1 MPSAVLSA
9 REDAG
14 GQLLLVSLD
23 VDDESARR
31 YTTPG
36 QYVEVKTDSEKGY
49 FVLANDV
56 GQKPWQLLV
65 KNSGGAADALA
76 TLPIGSVLTVEGP
89 LGEGFPVE
97 RMRSRHVVVAV
108 VASALGVA
116 RSVLARRI
124 EDGAAGI
131 THLFIGLRA
140 PTDLPI
146 RKEIE
151 AWAEKGITVVLCLSR
166 SELHHHPEILPRAR
180 RVPGYVQHALRK
192 ALNAGRVPHGTLV
205 IAAGPPVMLEEMKS
219 LALESSPAGGA
230 VPVGPSIE
238 VLTNV

>member
-1 MPSAVLSA
+1 MHTAVLSA

-14 GQLLLVSLD
+14 GELLLVSLEVED
-23 VDDESARR
+23 AIARK

-36 QYVEVKTDSEKGY
+36 QYIEVQAGAEKGY
-49 FVLANDV
+49 FVLSNDV
-56 GQKPWQLLV
+56 GQRPWQLLV

-76 TLPIGSVLTVEGP
+76 TLPLGSVLTVDGP
-89 LGEGFPVE
+89 LGQGFSVE

-124 EDGAAGI
+124 ADGSAGL
-131 THLFIGLRA
+131 THLFVGLRA
-140 PTDLPI
+140 PTDVPI
-146 RKEIE
+146 RKEVE
-151 AWAEKGITVVLCLSR
+151 AWAESGITVVLCLSR

-180 RVPGYVQHALRK
+180 RVSGYVQTALRR
-192 ALNAGRVPHGTLV
+192 ALKGGEVPHGTLV
-205 IAAGPPVMLEEMKS
+205 IAAGPPAMLDDMKS
-219 LALESSPAGGA
+219 LAAERSPAGGA
-230 VPVGPSIE
+230 VRVEPSIE

>member
-1 MPSAVLSA
+1 MPTAVLSA

-14 GQLLLVSLD
+14 GQLLLISLD
-23 VDDESARR
+23 VDDAIARR

-36 QYVEVKTDSEKGY
+36 QYIEVKAGAEKGY

-76 TLPIGSVLTVEGP
+76 TLPLGSELTVDGP
-89 LGEGFPVE
+89 LGQGFSVE

-124 EDGAAGI
+124 ADGSAGL

-146 RKEIE
+146 AKEVE
-151 AWAEKGITVVLCLSR
+151 AWTENGITVVLCLSR
-166 SELHHHPEILPRAR
+166 SELHHHPEVLPRAR
-180 RVPGYVQHALRK
+180 RVAGYVQRALRRALK
-192 ALNAGRVPHGTLV
+192 AGEVPHGTLV
-205 IAAGPPVMLEEMKS
+205 IAAGPPEMLEEMKS
-219 LALESSPAGGA
+219 LAAESSPASGA
-230 VPVGPSIE
+230 VQVGPSIE

>member
-1 MPSAVLSA
+1 MASAVLSA

-14 GQLLLVSLD
+14 GLLLLVSLD
-23 VDDESARR
+23 VDDILARA

-36 QYVEVKTDSEKGY
+36 QYIEVKTGAEKGY

-56 GQKPWQLLV
+56 GQRPWQLLV

-76 TLPIGSVLTVEGP
+76 TLPLGSALTLGGP
-89 LGEGFPVE
+89 HGPGFSVD
-97 RMRSRHVVVAV
+97 RMQSRPVVVAV

-124 EDGAAGI
+124 ADRCAAM

-146 RKEIE
+146 AEEVE
-151 AWAEKGITVVLCLSR
+151 AWAARGITVVLCLSQG
-166 SELHHHPEILPRAR
+166 ELHHHPEVLPRVR
-180 RVPGYVQHALRK
+180 RVPGYVQHALRR
-192 ALNAGRVPHGTLV
+192 ALEEGRVPHGTLV
-205 IAAGPPVMLEEMKS
+205 ITAGPSAMLDEMRS
-219 LALESSPAGGA
+219 LALENGPASGV